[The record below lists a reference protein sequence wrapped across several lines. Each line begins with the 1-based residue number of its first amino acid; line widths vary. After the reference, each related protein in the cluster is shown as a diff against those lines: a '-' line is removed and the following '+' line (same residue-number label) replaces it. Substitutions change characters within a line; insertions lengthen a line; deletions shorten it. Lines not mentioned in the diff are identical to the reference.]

1 MARPVIRLD
10 VGNRDL
16 AKLGLVIG
24 SKLLGACGRASQR
37 PREQLKQGIGRDRL
51 GARKQRTNAT
61 RSRARSPRRD

>member
-24 SKLLGACGRASQR
+24 SKLLGACGRASSG
-37 PREQLKQGIGRDRL
+37 RENSSRQGIGRDRL